1 MQTMVPKFTTNN
13 TTLPLLR
20 AFIDDLNLMTTIAAL
35 TWAGREC
42 RADKSCSIVIVK
54 VRSINTT
61 PFSVSKTSVHP
72 EVSSPIPSIHSR
84 PVKFLGPII
93 DGSISDRNSSAELT
107 DKLLAGLSVI
117 EKSNL

>member
-72 EVSSPIPSIHSR
+72 EVSFPIPSIHSR